1 MIDNFIKSF
10 KETTIAIIPIC
21 IIVTIIAI
29 LFGIDTETIISFI
42 TSSILLIIGLSLFT
56 FGADLSMIIIGE
68 KLGNK
73 LIKVIHGK
81 GEGILKSIIIILFL
95 TLIIGTI
102 ITIAE
107 PDLNILANQITS
119 IPKTTLILAVG
130 IGVGVFL
137 MIASM
142 KILFKWSFRTILIIS
157 YTLIF
162 AMLFFVPLDFIPIA
176 FDSSGVTTGPIS
188 APFILALGLGITAS
202 RTDSNSQSDTFG
214 LIALCSIGPII
225 AVLILGMLYT
235 GSNTYDTNIFL
246 NIDPLVVQYVD
257 KFIECSKAIFLSLT
271 PIAILFLIFKTISK
285 DAFNIRQ
292 IKKITLGLIT
302 TFLGLT
308 IFLTGVDVGFM
319 KTGYLIG
326 QSFINS
332 NYKDLIIPFG
342 MLIGFLVVLVEPA
355 IKVLNNQV
363 EDITEGSITKKMLQ
377 ICLSVGV
384 AIAVALSLL
393 RISTGISIIYVL
405 IPYYLIAL
413 ILSFITPKVFTS
425 IAFDSGGCI
434 SGPLTATFILPFV
447 IGACAASNGN
457 IMTDAFGL
465 VAFVAMSPLI
475 TIQLLGLIFKIK
487 TKNAIYKSIEEDIIE
502 YDWRT
507 AL

>member
-73 LIKVIHGK
+73 LIQR
-81 GEGILKSIIIILFL
+81 KSIIIILFL